1 MDFYWHYSSKELIDP
16 AGKANFFKAI
26 GVASQVFNT
35 LTEVIQGPCAQNQQ
49 ALAHSRLWDAV
60 GGFLFLFSHMQDK
73 LSKHSSQV
81 DLLKELL
88 NLQKDMITMMLSM
101 LEGMHL
107 LYTLKKRELR
117 LLIFVYI
124 PGNVVNG
131 TIGKQMVDTLVE
143 SASNVELILKY
154 FDMFLKLKDLVSS
167 PSFLEVD
174 VNNDGWVY
182 PKDFKEKMEQQK
194 SYTEYVHIDYR

>member
-1 MDFYWHYSSKELIDP
+1 MDFYWHYSSKEIIDP

-35 LTEVIQGPCAQNQQ
+35 LTEVIQGPCTLNQQ

-101 LEGMHL
+101 LEG
-107 LYTLKKRELR
+107 
-117 LLIFVYI
+117 
-124 PGNVVNG
+124 NVVNG
-131 TIGKQMVDTLVE
+131 E
-143 SASNVELILKY
+143 SGNSKGRS
-154 FDMFLKLKDLVSS
+154 KGDL
-167 PSFLEVD
+167 
-174 VNNDGWVY
+174 
-182 PKDFKEKMEQQK
+182 
-194 SYTEYVHIDYR
+194 